1 MPINQPEYRVVMVS
15 NRLPIVVTRAEN
27 GEWRSAPGQGGLIT
41 AMEPV
46 LRRHRGIWIGWPG
59 TVAEEDADLDA
70 ALAQATDD
78 LGYALESVMLTRR
91 ERDEFYLGFSNEI
104 IWPLF
109 HDLQTRCN
117 FDPAYW
123 ATYKE
128 VNRKF
133 ARVIVQTAG
142 SSDYIWI
149 HDYHLIDVASAL
161 RDLQVDSAIGFFLHI
176 PFPALDIFLKLPW
189 RFQILRALLR
199 YDLIGFQTLRDRR
212 NFVQCIRTLLP
223 DVQICG
229 KGQVIAAH
237 VDDREVRLGSFP
249 IGIDFQAFAQQAATR
264 EAAAAARIHAALPE
278 GQLIF
283 SADRLDYTKGIPE
296 KLAAFRHALIRF
308 PELQG
313 RVTLIQ
319 VVVPSRTDIPEY
331 DSLKTEIERLVGEIN
346 GKFTQ
351 SGWAPIHYMFRRLE
365 RSELLAYYR
374 TSEIALITPLKDGMN
389 LVAKEYCACSLED
402 GVLILSE
409 FAGAAAQLQQGALLV
424 NPYDVA
430 GVAGAIARAWAMSS
444 AERQTRMRAMR
455 RAIRAQDIFWW
466 EDSFLS
472 AATAYQRTDV
482 PLLEDYVPADR

>member
-1 MPINQPEYRVVMVS
+1 
-15 NRLPIVVTRAEN
+15 
-27 GEWRSAPGQGGLIT
+27 
-41 AMEPV
+41 
-46 LRRHRGIWIGWPG
+46 
-59 TVAEEDADLDA
+59 
-70 ALAQATDD
+70 
-78 LGYALESVMLTRR
+78 
-91 ERDEFYLGFSNEI
+91 
-104 IWPLF
+104 
-109 HDLQTRCN
+109 
-117 FDPAYW
+117 
-123 ATYKE
+123 
-128 VNRKF
+128 
-133 ARVIVQTAG
+133 
-142 SSDYIWI
+142 
-149 HDYHLIDVASAL
+149 
-161 RDLQVDSAIGFFLHI
+161 
-176 PFPALDIFLKLPW
+176 
-189 RFQILRALLR
+189 
-199 YDLIGFQTLRDRR
+199 LRDRR

-223 DVQICG
+223 DVQIHG

-237 VDDREVRLGSFP
+237 IDDREVRLGSFP
-249 IGIDFQAFAQQAATR
+249 IGIDFQAFAQQAATT
-264 EAAAAARIHAALPE
+264 EVATAATRIHAALPE

-331 DSLKTEIERLVGEIN
+331 DGLKTEIERLVGEIN

-351 SGWAPIHYMFRRLE
+351 SGWVPIHYMFRRLE

-389 LVAKEYCACSLED
+389 LVAKEYCACSMED
-402 GVLILSE
+402 GALILSE

-430 GVAGAIARAWAMSS
+430 GVADAIARAWAMSS
-444 AERQTRMRAMR
+444 AERQTRMRTMR

-472 AATAYQRTDV
+472 AGTAYQRTDV